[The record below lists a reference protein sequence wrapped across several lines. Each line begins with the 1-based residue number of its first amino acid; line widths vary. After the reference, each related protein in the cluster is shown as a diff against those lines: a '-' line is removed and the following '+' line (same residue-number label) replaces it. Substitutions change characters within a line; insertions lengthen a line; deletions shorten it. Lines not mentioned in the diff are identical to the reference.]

1 MSRPGL
7 LADFPCFREETGP
20 SGPVLRAA
28 RRLDQAIVLV
38 GIVVV
43 AATIGSLF
51 LAIFTNVVLRY
62 LFDQGIVWAYEIP
75 AILFPWMVAG
85 GAVLASQAGRHIA
98 VEILIAA
105 LPPRPRRA
113 LAIAVNL
120 AVVGVAVA
128 VVDAAQP
135 ILQASQ
141 YSKLAETGIPQSWGY
156 MSLVVGFALIGLSA
170 VTTLVRLFAGAAP
183 SGAQTTGPS

>member
-1 MSRPGL
+1 
-7 LADFPCFREETGP
+7 
-20 SGPVLRAA
+20 LRAA

-141 YSKLAETGIPQSWGY
+141 YSRLAETGIPQSWGY

-170 VTTLVRLFAGAAP
+170 VTTLVRLLAGQAP
-183 SGAQTTGPS
+183 TGAQTTGPS

>member
-1 MSRPGL
+1 
-7 LADFPCFREETGP
+7 
-20 SGPVLRAA
+20 LRAA

-38 GIVVV
+38 GIVIV
-43 AATIGSLF
+43 ATTIGALF

-135 ILQASQ
+135 ILKASQ

-156 MSLVVGFALIGLSA
+156 MSLVVGFALIGLTA
-170 VTTLVRLFAGAAP
+170 VTTLLRLVAGRTP
-183 SGAQTTGPS
+183 GGSQTTGSG